1 MDNHREKLAIWVESD
16 KIQTWI
22 VSIII
27 FNAFMLG
34 LQTSDYLE
42 TNFAEIFDWLDVI
55 IPAIFF
61 IEIILKIYA
70 FDYKFFK
77 SVWNIFDLIIV
88 IICLLPE
95 SGPLRVLR
103 TLRILRVLML
113 VRKLPRLRILVEAFL
128 ESFLSSNWVIMLL
141 LVVFYIYGLIGTLMF
156 GPTFDIWFGTLGR
169 TLFSLF
175 QIMTLESWSEGIAR
189 PVIKE
194 FPLSCVYFIT
204 FILISLYTIL
214 NIFIVIMITMMQK
227 IAFLTE
233 KYNLESKSNNFLNIP
248 KNELEI
254 LNKEN
259 EIILLLKNILERLD
273 KIESNKS

>member
-194 FPLSCVYFIT
+194 FPLACVYFIT